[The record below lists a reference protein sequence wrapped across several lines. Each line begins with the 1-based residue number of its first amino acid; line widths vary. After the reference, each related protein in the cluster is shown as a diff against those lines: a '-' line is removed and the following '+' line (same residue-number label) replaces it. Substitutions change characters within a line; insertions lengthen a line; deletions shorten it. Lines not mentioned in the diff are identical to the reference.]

1 MQSENNQEKSGKK
14 YWRSLEE
21 AAESPELLAR
31 MKNEFP
37 TGAAEL
43 EVTPGVDRRQFLG
56 IIGASAAFAGL
67 TSTAGCIRKPVEKIL
82 PYNKRPEDLVEG
94 KPQYYA
100 SAGRFGGSVLGL
112 LVTSYEGRPTKI
124 DGNPSHPLSL
134 GATNTFAQAAILDLY
149 DPDRSQYVLKSGVR
163 TEGGR
168 PTVKSI
174 KAAMAGVSAEFKANA
189 GQGAAIL
196 MEAVPSPTL
205 LGLVRE
211 FQAAFPKTIVAI
223 HDPAMTWHESAALES
238 IGYKNSHLFHRLES
252 ADIVVAL
259 DADPLGLEGDVIRNS
274 KMYATKRRSVDD
286 KKSMSRIYAIEP
298 AFTQTGAIADHRLSL
313 RSSAM
318 GEFILS
324 LALELSDK
332 GVSLPAEL
340 VSRGKQANNPSPTWI
355 KALAADLVANKG
367 ESVLIVGQH
376 QRSWIHE
383 VAFIIN
389 TALGNVGRSVVVR
402 PSLWPSAKTL
412 AELTSEM
419 NRGNVQTLVML
430 DVNPVYTSSADIGF
444 TDALSKVKTSI
455 HLGYHVD
462 ETAMASTWH
471 FPRSHFL
478 ETWGDLVGS
487 DGTASIVQP
496 LIEPLFASLSDVE
509 FMGGLLGKTQNAYEL
524 VQGQWKSVVANDFS
538 ASWKRWLHDGVIPA
552 AVNLFQTDK
561 NALDAK
567 ANFSGLAQRLAGVG
581 ASPAPSSTQLELRL
595 TLDRSVYDGRYAN
608 NAWLQEIP
616 DTITKLT
623 WDNAALLSPKTAKE
637 KGITTGDMVEIKVKG
652 EKERRLKIAAFVV
665 PGIAE
670 NSIVVPL
677 GYGRTFN
684 GRVSTGTGFNGYTL
698 LGRDELFSLG
708 TEIQSAG
715 GKYELATT
723 QEHGIS
729 DYEYDT
735 KVGDEAIKKRGV
747 YREVTLAAVKADP
760 ALDKTF
766 SKFDL
771 GNPKN
776 HKTLLWTKT
785 TETRGN
791 QWGMT
796 IDLNSC
802 TGCNA
807 CTAACQAENNI
818 SVVGKKRVLKSREMH
833 WIRIDRYFA
842 GNIDNP
848 DSIQAVFQPL
858 ACAHCETAPCEQV
871 CPVAAT
877 VHGNEGTN
885 DIAYNRCIGTR
896 YCANNCPYKVRRF
909 NYFNFSKE
917 NDEQNPLYAMQKN
930 PRVTVRF
937 RGVIEKCTYCVQ
949 RVNSARIESKLR
961 GEEFIRDGGVLT
973 ACQQVCPTDAIT
985 FGNINDPDSRVSQMK
1000 ALPRNYVLLSELAL
1014 EPRTT
1019 FLAKVRNTNSE
1030 IEPSNKL

>member
-1 MQSENNQEKSGKK
+1 
-14 YWRSLEE
+14 
-21 AAESPELLAR
+21 
-31 MKNEFP
+31 
-37 TGAAEL
+37 
-43 EVTPGVDRRQFLG
+43 
-56 IIGASAAFAGL
+56 
-67 TSTAGCIRKPVEKIL
+67 
-82 PYNKRPEDLVEG
+82 
-94 KPQYYA
+94 
-100 SAGRFGGSVLGL
+100 
-112 LVTSYEGRPTKI
+112 
-124 DGNPSHPLSL
+124 
-134 GATNTFAQAAILDLY
+134 
-149 DPDRSQYVLKSGVR
+149 
-163 TEGGR
+163 
-168 PTVKSI
+168 
-174 KAAMAGVSAEFKANA
+174 
-189 GQGAAIL
+189 
-196 MEAVPSPTL
+196 
-205 LGLVRE
+205 
-211 FQAAFPKTIVAI
+211 
-223 HDPAMTWHESAALES
+223 
-238 IGYKNSHLFHRLES
+238 
-252 ADIVVAL
+252 
-259 DADPLGLEGDVIRNS
+259 
-274 KMYATKRRSVDD
+274 
-286 KKSMSRIYAIEP
+286 
-298 AFTQTGAIADHRLSL
+298 
-313 RSSAM
+313 
-318 GEFILS
+318 
-324 LALELSDK
+324 
-332 GVSLPAEL
+332 
-340 VSRGKQANNPSPTWI
+340 
-355 KALAADLVANKG
+355 
-367 ESVLIVGQH
+367 
-376 QRSWIHE
+376 
-383 VAFIIN
+383 
-389 TALGNVGRSVVVR
+389 
-402 PSLWPSAKTL
+402 
-412 AELTSEM
+412 
-419 NRGNVQTLVML
+419 
-430 DVNPVYTSSADIGF
+430 
-444 TDALSKVKTSI
+444 
-455 HLGYHVD
+455 
-462 ETAMASTWH
+462 
-471 FPRSHFL
+471 
-478 ETWGDLVGS
+478 
-487 DGTASIVQP
+487 
-496 LIEPLFASLSDVE
+496 
-509 FMGGLLGKTQNAYEL
+509 
-524 VQGQWKSVVANDFS
+524 
-538 ASWKRWLHDGVIPA
+538 
-552 AVNLFQTDK
+552 
-561 NALDAK
+561 
-567 ANFSGLAQRLAGVG
+567 
-581 ASPAPSSTQLELRL
+581 
-595 TLDRSVYDGRYAN
+595 
-608 NAWLQEIP
+608 
-616 DTITKLT
+616 
-623 WDNAALLSPKTAKE
+623 
-637 KGITTGDMVEIKVKG
+637 MVEIKVKG